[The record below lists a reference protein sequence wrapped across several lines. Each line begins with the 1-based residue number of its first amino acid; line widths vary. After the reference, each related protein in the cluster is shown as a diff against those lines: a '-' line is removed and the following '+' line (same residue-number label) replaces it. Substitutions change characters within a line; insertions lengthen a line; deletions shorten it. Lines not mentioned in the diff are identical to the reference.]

1 MNITIFGATGMVGK
15 HVVRQAL
22 AKGIKANAFG
32 RNIEKLIDA
41 DLNDKNFVAIKGY
54 VFDED
59 EVLHA
64 IENAE
69 AVISVLGGAFDGA
82 DKTRSLGIKNIVKQL
97 QKTNVKRIIALGGL
111 GVLQADENTLV
122 LDSPGYPQ
130 QYLAVGHEH
139 LEAYKLLDSSPLDWT
154 FVCPPN
160 IIDKD
165 ADEKYI
171 TSKNYPPTGV
181 KQEVAAGNIADFMLN
196 ELTSTKYIKSRVGI
210 ADAN

>member
-1 MNITIFGATGMVGK
+1 MTITIFGATGMVGK
-15 HVVRQAL
+15 YIAKQAL
-22 AKGIKANAFG
+22 AKGIKVNAFG

-41 DLNDKNFVAIKGY
+41 DLSDENFVAIKGY

-59 EVLHA
+59 EVLKA
-64 IENAE
+64 IKGAE
-69 AVISVLGGAFDGA
+69 AIISVLGGAFDGT
-82 DKTRSLGIKNIVKQL
+82 DKTRSLGIKNIVKQM
-97 QKTNVKRIIALGGL
+97 QKINVKHIIALGGL
-111 GVLQADENTLV
+111 GVLQADDNSLI
-122 LDSPGYPQ
+122 LDSPEYPK

-139 LEAYKLLDSSPLDWT
+139 LEAYKLLESSSLDWT

-171 TSKNYPPTGV
+171 TSKDYPPTGG
-181 KQEVAAGNIADFMLN
+181 KQEVAAGNIADFMLR
-196 ELTSTKYIKSRVGI
+196 ELSSNQYIKSRVGI

>member
-1 MNITIFGATGMVGK
+1 MTITIFGATGMVGK
-15 HVVRQAL
+15 YIVKQAL
-22 AKGIKANAFG
+22 AKGIKVNAFG

-41 DLNDKNFVAIKGY
+41 DLNDKNLVAIKGY

-59 EVLHA
+59 EVLNVVKDA
-64 IENAE
+64 D
-69 AVISVLGGAFDGA
+69 AVISVLGGAFDGT
-82 DKTRSLGIKNIVKQL
+82 DKTRSLGIKNIVKQM

-111 GVLQADENTLV
+111 GVLQADENSLV
-122 LDSPGYPQ
+122 LDSPGYPH

-139 LEAYKLLDSSPLDWT
+139 LEAYKLLESSPLDWT

-171 TSKNYPPTGV
+171 ATKNYPSTGG

-196 ELTSTKYIKSRVGI
+196 ELTSKKYINSRVGI
-210 ADAN
+210 ADAK